1 MIRTASATCAPLPA
15 TAVESPLLRVDGL
28 SVHFPTDAGLVR
40 AVDDVS
46 FDLKRGRRLG
56 VVGESGSGKTTTAL
70 AIMRMIKEPGQI
82 VAGTVELAGTNL
94 VGLPIKEV
102 RARRLRQ
109 VSYIPQGAMNSLN
122 PILTVGQ
129 QIVDGMIDH
138 GETASSGEMDAR
150 AREDLVSVGLSAS
163 VADMYPH
170 ELSGGMKQ
178 RVCIAIGI
186 ILSPDLLIADEPTS
200 ALDVITQRQVMD
212 TLGHAQERLGAS
224 LIMIG
229 HDMGLMAQFVD
240 DLIVMKDGK
249 IVEGGEIQTVFSRP
263 SHPYTKMLIG
273 SVPNIDSGGSFLKE
287 PDSVSERQVD
297 RATIGELA
305 AFEGVSKVYGR
316 NWFHRGGVTALA
328 PLNFALADN
337 KPAII
342 SIVGQSG
349 SGKTTMGNMILGLT
363 PPTSGQVRF
372 GGKDTASLR
381 GAELKTF
388 RRDVQT
394 IFQDPFGAF
403 NPFYKV
409 DHALS
414 IPLRRFGI
422 SKDRA
427 DIYARMERACSLVGL
442 DPDLILGR
450 FAHELSGGQRQRLQV
465 ARALML
471 NPRLIVAD
479 EPVSMV
485 DASLRASILQSLY
498 DLKTRHGISIFYIT
512 HDLGTAYHVSDY
524 VIVLHRGS
532 LVEAGTPQEVIG
544 DPQHP
549 YTQLLIDSIPW
560 PDPDRRWGSS
570 DGLEVDMER
579 LRALESAPQSLIRS
593 RIPGFDI
600 QTGDPA

>member
-1 MIRTASATCAPLPA
+1 LVKELTAPLEPHPGVVSEA
-15 TAVESPLLRVDGL
+15 ALLRVDGL

-40 AVDDVS
+40 AVDDIG

-70 AIMRMIKEPGQI
+70 AIMRMIKEPGRI
-82 VAGTVELAGTNL
+82 VAGRVELDGTDL
-94 VGLPIKEV
+94 IGLTMKDV
-102 RARRLRQ
+102 RERRLRQ
-109 VSYIPQGAMNSLN
+109 LSYIPQGAMNSLN
-122 PILTVGQ
+122 PILTVGK

-138 GETASSGEMDAR
+138 GVTASAAEMDSR

-212 TLGHAQERLGAS
+212 TLGQAQERLGAS

-249 IVEGGEIQTVFSRP
+249 IVEAGAIRTVFSKAR
-263 SHPYTKMLIG
+263 HPYTKMLIG
-273 SVPNIDSGGSFLKE
+273 SIPNIDAGASFLKE
-287 PDSVSERQVD
+287 PDTVSD
-297 RATIGELA
+297 RKANRDTAGALI
-305 AFEGVSKVYGR
+305 AFDGVSKVYGR
-316 NWFHRGGVTALA
+316 NWFGRGGVTALA
-328 PLNFALADN
+328 PLSFALSGG

-363 PPTSGQVRF
+363 APTTGQVRF
-372 GGKDTASLR
+372 GGKDAASLR

-422 SKDRA
+422 SRDRA
-427 DIYARMERACSLVGL
+427 DIYARMERACGLVGL
-442 DPDLILGR
+442 DPGLILGR

-471 NPRLIVAD
+471 SPKLIVAD

-485 DASLRASILQSLY
+485 DASLRATILQSLY
-498 DLKTRHGISIFYIT
+498 DLKSRHGISIFYIT

-532 LVEAGTPQEVIG
+532 VAEAGTPKEVIG
-544 DPQHP
+544 DPKHP

-570 DGLEVDMER
+570 DGLEADMEH
-579 LRALESAPQSLIRS
+579 LRALEDAPQSLIRS
-593 RIPGFDI
+593 RVPGFDI
-600 QTGDPA
+600 QTGDSA